1 MPPTSRRMSS
11 ARPPRGRL
19 PAAAPLAAA
28 VLLAACGDRA
38 ATTAPSDA
46 PSLARDKA
54 APPAATGVVMSGL
67 NSPRGL
73 AFGPEGAL
81 YVAENGTGEINGR
94 CIAAGE
100 GQGCYSGT
108 GSISRLYKGRQE
120 RIATGLPSL
129 ADKAGGS
136 LAGPN
141 DVSFQGRGNLYVT
154 IGLGAPPTLR
164 AELGAVGASLGTL
177 VRVQPNGRWRVEADV
192 TAFEAAQNPDG
203 GPSDSNPYGV
213 LAAPG
218 RQYVTDAG
226 GNSLVEVR
234 PDGGVALVATFP
246 KRAVPPGAPGNPPF
260 TEAEAVPTGVAR
272 GPDGAVYV
280 STLTGVPFLP
290 GSAVIYRVAPGGGA
304 PTVYATG
311 FTAVTDF
318 DFGLDGSLY
327 VVQFASGPFLSGP
340 GSLERVARDGTR
352 STVAAGLIAPTGVAV
367 GPDGAV
373 YVTNRGPFVGG
384 GEVLRFAQ

>member
-1 MPPTSRRMSS
+1 MSPVPRRVLP
-11 ARPPRGRL
+11 ARPARRRP

-38 ATTAPSDA
+38 ATTAPSGA

-54 APPAATGVVMSGL
+54 APSAAGVVMSGL

-81 YVAENGTGEINGR
+81 YVAETGTGAINGP
-94 CIAAGE
+94 CIAAGDGG

-108 GSISRLYKGRQE
+108 GSVSRLYKGRQE
-120 RIATGLPSL
+120 RVATGLPSL
-129 ADKAGGS
+129 ADATGGAIS
-136 LAGPN
+136 GPN
-141 DVSFQGRGNLYVT
+141 DVSFQGRGNMYVT
-154 IGLGAPPTLR
+154 IGLGAPPALR
-164 AELGAVGASLGTL
+164 ARLGAVGASLGTL
-177 VRVQPNGRWRVEADV
+177 VRVQPNGRWQVAADV
-192 TAFEAAQNPDG
+192 TAFEAAANPAG
-203 GPSDSNPYGV
+203 GPLDSNPYGV

-234 PDGGVALVATFP
+234 AAGDVALVATFP
-246 KRAVPPGAPGNPPF
+246 RQPVPPGAPGNPPI
-260 TEAEAVPTGVAR
+260 TEYESVPTGVAR

-280 STLTGVPFLP
+280 STLTGAPFLP
-290 GSAVIYRVAPGGGA
+290 GSAVIYRVAPGGA
-304 PTVYATG
+304 PTVYAGG
-311 FTAVTDF
+311 FTAITDF
-318 DFGLDGSLY
+318 DFGPDGSLY
-327 VVQFASGPFLSGP
+327 VAQFASGPFLSGP
-340 GSLERVARDGTR
+340 GSLVRVAPDGTR